1 MREPIIVDDIIFN
14 EFNQLDVGRKS
25 KIDLIRKNIN
35 NFPNESERMLFRY
48 CMKELG
54 ILFNTKYEKFVFPQS
69 YKKIQVSRS
78 SKWDL
83 FVVMDNSDI
92 LVEKD
97 RIMISDIDEQIFI
110 PALDG
115 RIILCNNTICIDFHT
130 DKKIAMFRGLDL

>member
-54 ILFNTKYEKFVFPQS
+54 ILFNTK
-69 YKKIQVSRS
+69 I
-78 SKWDL
+78 
-83 FVVMDNSDI
+83 
-92 LVEKD
+92 
-97 RIMISDIDEQIFI
+97 
-110 PALDG
+110 
-115 RIILCNNTICIDFHT
+115 
-130 DKKIAMFRGLDL
+130 